1 MSSTPPATTT
11 PISLTTPQY
20 RAYQPSQPSTPSAAA
35 SANASAPP
43 SASPSP
49 SPPTPPLDPSNLPT
63 GTKSLS
69 GISLRAFLLGTT
81 LGLTTSLTL
90 YLLLLTT
97 TRLWRLPFFLASLS
111 LFHFLEYYTTAT
123 YNPRFADTTA
133 FLLTSNGWAYNVAH
147 GSALFECLL
156 TNTLAPATYHQGQH
170 QSLLSRVG
178 IYTSA
183 STESFHEY
191 RLRFPLGVVLGLTL
205 VVLGQTI
212 RSVAMAQAGSSFNH
226 TVQVARR
233 DDHRLITHGVYRVLR
248 HPSYF
253 GFFWWG
259 IGTQLVLGNVACLVG
274 YALVLWRFFRLR
286 VRREENYLCAFF
298 GDQYREYRKRSWVG
312 IPFV

>member
-20 RAYQPSQPSTPSAAA
+20 RAYQPSSHPSTPSARA
-35 SANASAPP
+35 

-49 SPPTPPLDPSNLPT
+49 SPPTPPLDPSNLPS

-90 YLLLLTT
+90 HLLLTT
-97 TRLWRLPFFLASLS
+97 TTPLWRLPFFLASLS

-133 FLLTSNGWAYNVAH
+133 FLLSSNGWAYNVAH
-147 GSALFECLL
+147 GSAILECLL
-156 TNTLAPATYHQGQH
+156 TSTLAPAGATDPYHQHPG
-170 QSLLSRVG
+170 LSRIFAVER
-178 IYTSA
+178 TD
-183 STESFHEY
+183 TFQEY
-191 RLRFPLGVVLGLTL
+191 RLACNLPIGLGLAL
-205 VVLGQTI
+205 MLLGQTV
-212 RSVAMAQAGSSFNH
+212 RSVAMVQAGRSFNH

-233 DDHRLITHGVYRVLR
+233 DDHRLVTHGVYRVLR
-248 HPSYF
+248 HPAYF

-259 IGTQLVLGNVACLVG
+259 IGTQLVLGNVACLVA

>member
-11 PISLTTPQY
+11 PISLTAPQY
-20 RAYQPSQPSTPSAAA
+20 RAYQPSSHPSTPSASA
-35 SANASAPP
+35 SARA

-81 LGLTTSLTL
+81 LGLTATLTL
-90 YLLLLTT
+90 HLLLTT
-97 TRLWRLPFFLASLS
+97 TTPLWRLPFFLASLS

-147 GSALFECLL
+147 GSAILECLL
-156 TNTLAPATYHQGQH
+156 TNILAPAGATYHYHQH
-170 QSLLSRVG
+170 PGLSR
-178 IYTSA
+178 IFAFETLD
-183 STESFHEY
+183 TFHEY
-191 RLRFPLGVVLGLTL
+191 RLEINLPICLGLAL
-205 VVLGQTI
+205 MLLGQTI

-259 IGTQLVLGNVACLVG
+259 IGTQLVLGNVACLVA